1 MAEKKQCNYTSIGG
15 SALIEGVMMRGSDKL
30 AIACRRADGSIQMK
44 IEPLDTKKKWYAK
57 IPVLR
62 GILAFVSSLTVSY
75 KCLMYSADVSM
86 EGLEEPENPSK
97 VDRFLEKLM
106 GKTGMA
112 ILGGISMV
120 LGLALSLFLF
130 MYLPTL
136 FTGWAMFWAPAPLKA
151 VAEGLLKILIFLGYL
166 LSVSLMPDMRRT
178 FQYHGG
184 EHKSIFCFEAGE
196 ELIAENAMKCK
207 RLHPR
212 CGTSFM
218 FFTLLISIVF
228 AMFIPWGNRLVR
240 TFLKIIFIPLVM
252 GIAYEFIR
260 YAGKKDNWFTR
271 ILSAP
276 GKWFQLITTKEPDEK
291 QLNVALCALKGVLND
306 YPLNKE
312 FIVDELGNYLKD
324 KEDENETEGPAT
336 AG

>member
-1 MAEKKQCNYTSIGG
+1 MAKKQCNFTSIGG

-30 AIACRRADGSIQMK
+30 AIAVRRNDGAIQMK
-44 IEPLDTKKKWYAK
+44 IEPLDNKKKWYAK
-57 IPVLR
+57 VPVLR
-62 GILAFVSSLTVSY
+62 GILAFISSMTTSY
-75 KCLMYSADVSM
+75 KCLMYAADVSM
-86 EGLEEPENPSK
+86 EGIEEPEQPSK
-97 VDRFLEKLM
+97 MDQFLDKLL
-106 GKTGMA
+106 GKGGMA
-112 ILGGISMV
+112 VLGVISMV

-136 FTGWAMFWAPAPLKA
+136 FTGWAMAWAPAALKA
-151 VAEGLLKILIFLGYL
+151 VIEGLIKILIFMGYL
-166 LSVSLMPDMRRT
+166 LSVSLMPDMRRV

-184 EHKSIFCFEAGE
+184 EHKSIFCYEAGDP
-196 ELIAENAMKCK
+196 LTAENAKKHK

-240 TFLKIIFIPLVM
+240 TLIKIAFVPLVM

-260 YAGKKDNWFTR
+260 YAGKRDNWLTR
-271 ILSAP
+271 IISAP
-276 GKWFQLITTKEPDEK
+276 GKWFQLITTKEPEEK
-291 QLNVALCALKGVLND
+291 QLNVALCALKGVLKE

-312 FIVDELGNYLKD
+312 FIVDEEGNYLYD
-324 KEDENETEGPAT
+324 KNETEGPAK